1 MLRKKLRPPKG
12 HEELHDMAHG
22 PIKGYRKSDLAELR
36 RFIALTADAVSM
48 LRKTFAFVS
57 EPLSVEERRE
67 MLAYLS
73 AELDVMYFE
82 IQLARSIMPDSKA
95 ARDLAE
101 AHALLSRIAGTWR
114 P

>member
-1 MLRKKLRPPKG
+1 MQRKTLKPPKG

-22 PIKGYRKSDLAELR
+22 PTKGYRKSDLAELR

-48 LRKTFAFVS
+48 LRKTFVFVS

-73 AELDVMYFE
+73 AELDVLYFE
-82 IQLARSIMPDSKA
+82 IQLSRSFVPDSKA
-95 ARDLAE
+95 ASDLAE
-101 AHALLSRIAGTWR
+101 AHAVLHRIAGTSQL
-114 P
+114 